1 MTSTVAPSPRV
12 IESLQQYWGYDSLR
26 PLQHDAIRAGIDGRD
41 SLVVLPT
48 GGGKSLCYQLPPV
61 VENRTDLVISPLIAL
76 MKDQVDSLRANG
88 VPAAAVYGGIPIPE
102 MRKIAADLQAGKLR
116 LLFTAPER
124 VLSTRFVNT
133 VREANIRAI
142 AIDEAHCI
150 SHWGHDFRPEYR
162 RLSELKHFFPNASRH
177 AFTATATEQVR
188 SDIVRQL
195 DLTDPVT
202 LVGSF
207 DRPNLTYRV
216 IPRRNRTDQIVEI
229 LRRHETGAVIIY
241 CLSRKDTEE
250 LTATLKVHGF
260 TAAHYHAGLDPA
272 KRQRTQEDFS
282 RERVNIICATVAF
295 GMGIDRSDV
304 RAVIHAT
311 MPKSVEHYQQEAG
324 RAGRDGLPAEC
335 VLLYSAADV
344 MKWEGLIQKS
354 ADEADFNVDPVITKA
369 MFAMLRQMQAY
380 ATSMDCRHAALVR
393 HFGQELGKDNCEAC
407 DTCLGEVAD
416 VEDCTVQA
424 QKILSCVARLEERFG
439 VGHIVDVLQGANTER
454 IRSFGHDQLS
464 TYSLLA
470 DMSKDDIRKRVH
482 DLLDQGM
489 LVRKDIAS
497 GTKTWSAIGLND
509 ASWEVMRGNRKV
521 HLAKLEKRAVRSKPG
536 EGDPW
541 AGVDRECAEAL
552 RQLRTELAEEENTAA
567 FIIMHDATLRDLAK
581 HKPINRQQLLGIQ
594 GIGKAKAKRFGDRII
609 TVIQRFR
616 DPNETAV
623 DDTPPRPSR
632 ARFQSSKT
640 VTAAKAKAFEMF
652 AEGTSLEEVATS
664 INRAPSTTSGYLA
677 EYIALKQPE
686 SISAWVDDE
695 TYERVA
701 TAFDEHGSRRLKIV
715 HEALNGEVSYE
726 VLKIVAAYWEELE
739 EGDDAS

>member
-1 MTSTVAPSPRV
+1 MRSTVTPSPRV
-12 IESLQQYWGYDSLR
+12 IETLQQYWGYDSLR
-26 PLQHDAIRAGIDGRD
+26 PLQHDAIRAGIEGRD

-48 GGGKSLCYQLPPV
+48 GGGKSLCYQLPAV

-102 MRKIAADLQAGKLR
+102 MRKIAADLHAGKLR

-162 RLSELKHFFPNASRH
+162 RLSELKHFFPKASRH

-216 IPRRNRTDQIVEI
+216 VPRRNKIDQVADI
-229 LRRHETGAVIIY
+229 LRRHKTGAVIIY

-250 LTATLKVHGF
+250 LAATLRALGF
-260 TAAHYHAGLDPA
+260 NAAHYHAGLDPA
-272 KRQRTQEDFS
+272 KRQRTQDDFA

-335 VLLYSAADV
+335 VLLYSGSDV
-344 MKWEGLIQKS
+344 MLWEDLIQKS
-354 ADEADFNVDPVITKA
+354 ADDADFVVDPTIIKA

-380 ATSMDCRHAALVR
+380 ATSMGCRHAALVE
-393 HFGQELGKDNCEAC
+393 HFGQELGKDNCNAC
-407 DTCLGEVAD
+407 DTCLGEVGD
-416 VEDCTVQA
+416 VEDCTVLA

-439 VGHIVDVLQGANTER
+439 VGQIVDVLQGANTER
-454 IRSFGHDQLS
+454 IRQFKHDQLS
-464 TYSLLA
+464 TYGLLA
-470 DMSKDDIRKRVH
+470 DMNKDDIRKRVH
-482 DLLDQGM
+482 DLLDQGL
-489 LVRKDIAS
+489 LVRKEVES
-497 GTKTWSAIGLND
+497 GAKSWSAIGLNG
-509 ASWEVMRGNRKV
+509 ASWDVMRGKRNV
-521 HLAKLEKRAVRSKPG
+521 HLRKLESQSVRTHASDA
-536 EGDPW
+536 DPW

-581 HKPINRQQLLGIQ
+581 HKPVTRAQLLGIQ
-594 GIGKAKAKRFGDRII
+594 GIGKAKANRFGDRII

-616 DPNETAV
+616 DPNDTVV

-632 ARFQSSKT
+632 SRFQSTKT

-652 AEGTSLEEVATS
+652 ADGAALEEVAAS
-664 INRAPSTTSGYLA
+664 ISRATSTTSGYLA

-701 TAFDEHGSRRLKIV
+701 AAFDEHGSRRLKIV
-715 HEALNGEVSYE
+715 HEALDGEVSYE
-726 VLKIVAAYWEELE
+726 LLKIVAAYWEGLE
-739 EGDDAS
+739 EEE